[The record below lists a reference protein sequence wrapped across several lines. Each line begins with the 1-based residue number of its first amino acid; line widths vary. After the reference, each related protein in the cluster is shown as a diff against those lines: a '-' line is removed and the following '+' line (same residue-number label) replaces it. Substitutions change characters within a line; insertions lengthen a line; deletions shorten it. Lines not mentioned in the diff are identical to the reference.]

1 MKKKF
6 YKAKND
12 SMFKAIFCNENNR
25 DLLERLIEDTIKMKV
40 KIKRVKAPELL
51 KKNIYVK
58 GKTLDVLVSTDIG
71 EINVEV
77 NTYSDYE
84 LHRRNASYIFS
95 RYSDS
100 IEVGNSYQQME
111 KFIQINLT
119 SNSDEDIP
127 LVGMYTLM
135 DDKTKIKYI
144 DNLIIY
150 EFNVPKIKT
159 SCYNGS
165 NEYNFVALLDA
176 DKEELENMCRGDNM
190 MKKLKEEVENLNND
204 DEFVKFL
211 SDEDEERLLKN
222 TFIEKGY
229 EKGLNDGVERGIKQG
244 IERGI
249 EKGIE
254 QGSIKEKKNIAL
266 NMLNQNMDINL
277 ISNVTSLT
285 KEEISDLK

>member
-1 MKKKF
+1 
-6 YKAKND
+6 
-12 SMFKAIFCNENNR
+12 
-25 DLLERLIEDTIKMKV
+25 
-40 KIKRVKAPELL
+40 
-51 KKNIYVK
+51 
-58 GKTLDVLVSTDIG
+58 
-71 EINVEV
+71 
-77 NTYSDYE
+77 
-84 LHRRNASYIFS
+84 
-95 RYSDS
+95 
-100 IEVGNSYQQME
+100 ME

-190 MKKLKEEVENLNND
+190 MKKLKDEVENLNND

-222 TFIEKGY
+222 TFIEKG
-229 EKGLNDGVERGIKQG
+229 
-244 IERGI
+244 
-249 EKGIE
+249 
-254 QGSIKEKKNIAL
+254 SIKEKKNIAL
-266 NMLNQNMDINL
+266 NMLNQNMDIEL
-277 ISNVTSLT
+277 ISNVTGLT
-285 KEEISDLK
+285 KEEIDELK

>member
-1 MKKKF
+1 
-6 YKAKND
+6 
-12 SMFKAIFCNENNR
+12 
-25 DLLERLIEDTIKMKV
+25 
-40 KIKRVKAPELL
+40 
-51 KKNIYVK
+51 
-58 GKTLDVLVSTDIG
+58 
-71 EINVEV
+71 
-77 NTYSDYE
+77 
-84 LHRRNASYIFS
+84 
-95 RYSDS
+95 
-100 IEVGNSYQQME
+100 ME

-229 EKGLNDGVERGIKQG
+229 EKG
-244 IERGI
+244 
-249 EKGIE
+249 IE

-266 NMLNQNMDINL
+266 NMLNQNMDIEL
-277 ISNVTSLT
+277 ISNVTGLT
-285 KEEISDLK
+285 KEEISELK